1 MKAIDR
7 TDLDAIHQF
16 ALDTAFNY
24 DKRHSI
30 LPLVWKILAEQN
42 AVL

>member
-1 MKAIDR
+1 MKAVYG

-24 DKRHSI
+24 DKGHSI
-30 LPLVWKILAEQN
+30 LPLARKILAEQN